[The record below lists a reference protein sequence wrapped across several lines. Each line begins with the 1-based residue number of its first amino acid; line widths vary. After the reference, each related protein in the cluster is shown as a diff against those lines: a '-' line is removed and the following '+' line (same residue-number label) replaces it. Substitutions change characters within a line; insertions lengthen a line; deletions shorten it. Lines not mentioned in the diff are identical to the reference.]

1 VRPSR
6 LLSLLLI
13 ALNCLAAAPATTQ
26 KIVITPDH
34 ADGIYGLGDTVRW
47 NVNWVGGGEIPTSFD
62 AVLKRGGHTQ
72 INHQTLPALTTTITA
87 KFDEPGTLLLDVSA
101 STPDGMKLRA
111 LGGAAVAPEKIT
123 PSSPRPDDF
132 DAFWESKLKELASV
146 PPNPQLQK
154 LASGKDNVEYCKIDF
169 DNIRGTHIHGQLAKP
184 TGGGKFPAL
193 LIVQWAGVYALQKNW
208 VTDRA
213 AEGWLA
219 LNIEPHD
226 LPIDEPESFY
236 KQQFEG
242 PLMNYWAI
250 GNDDRDTSY
259 YLRMYLSCCRAAEY
273 LAQRDDWDGKTLVVM
288 GASQGGQQALMTA
301 ALHPKT
307 TAALANV
314 PAGCDMLG
322 PDVGRRGGFPQWYDQ
337 VHGKDPAKVHQASR
351 YYDIV
356 NFAPRIR
363 CPVLVGIGLIDEVCP
378 PASIFAAANQIT
390 APKELILMP
399 RAGHQNEDK
408 SQAPFDER
416 CWKAWLPAL
425 REGKPP
431 PINQARRDR

>member
-1 VRPSR
+1 MSLRPFRSP
-6 LLSLLLI
+6 LLLLV
-13 ALNCLAAAPATTQ
+13 ALTCAAAAPATQ
-26 KIVITPDH
+26 RVEITPDH
-34 ADGIYGLGDTVRW
+34 ENGIYAAGDDVTWTIRWKGSAPPPTTNVSYTVKR
-47 NVNWVGGGEIPTSFD
+47 FD
-62 AVLKRGGHTQ
+62 FSDIDTGSA
-72 INHQTLPALTTTITA
+72 AL
-87 KFDEPGTLLLDVSA
+87 SA
-101 STPDGMKLRA
+101 SGEARVQAKLREPDA
-111 LGGAAVAPEKIT
+111 LMIQVYVGKETAGASGAIAAPDKIA

-132 DAFWESKLKELASV
+132 DTFWESKLKELASV

-154 LASGKDNVEYCKIDF
+154 LDSGKENVDYYKIDF

-184 TGGGKFPAL
+184 ASGGQKLPAL
-193 LIVQWAGVYALQKNW
+193 LIVQWAGVYGLQKSW

-213 AEGWLA
+213 AEGWMA

-242 PLMNYWAI
+242 PLKNYWAI

-259 YLRMYLSCCRAAEY
+259 YLRMYLSCYRAAEY
-273 LAQRDDWDGKTLVVM
+273 LSQRDDWDGKALVVI

-301 ALHPKT
+301 ALHPKI

-322 PDVGRRGGFPQWYDQ
+322 PDAGRRGGFPQWYEQ
-337 VHGKDPAKVHQASR
+337 IHGKDPKKVHEASR

-363 CPVLVGIGLIDEVCP
+363 RPVLIGIGLIDETCP
-378 PASIFAAANQIT
+378 PAGIFAAVNQIT
-390 APKELILMP
+390 APKEVILMP
-399 RAGHQNEDK
+399 KSGHQNVEN

-425 REGKPP
+425 RDQKSAPVEAK
-431 PINQARRDR
+431 